1 MGYQRRVHGT
11 HPIFESDFDCLTEM
25 GLKEI
30 GLALGVSSGLAFVLY
45 RLFWQREDEEDSG
58 DSNTDQDA
66 QEIIRLLS
74 EGEAD
79 LVKGDIEEGSRKI
92 AEALAASG
100 QGTEMLAEMSSA
112 LPPEWLGPIKDK
124 CRQRGIE
131 TFTYLD
137 DLSADE
143 LD

>member
-1 MGYQRRVHGT
+1 MGT

-25 GLKEI
+25 GLKEV
-30 GLALGVSSGLAFVLY
+30 GLALGMSGGLAFVLY
-45 RLFWQREDEEDSG
+45 RLFWQRNDEENSQDL
-58 DSNTDQDA
+58 NPDQNA
-66 QEIIRLLS
+66 QNIIKLLS
-74 EGEAD
+74 DGEAD
-79 LVKGDIEEGSRKI
+79 LVKGEIEEGSRKI

-100 QGTEMLAEMSSA
+100 QGNEMLSEMSSA

-131 TFTYLD
+131 TSTYLD